1 MTPFNSDVAPLDA
14 ETVATYVGQNLD
26 INSIILGN
34 EYFYQSLTLC
44 VIDAVYSIGV
54 KYQGVEKVV
63 ERYCK
68 HYGLVKIRTPR
79 ENIPP
84 KGPQE
89 SIADLC
95 NKFKKNGHEYMATDV
110 FNNRKKTSTRVDNMS
125 KSEAVSEFASA
136 LQNHGVAS
144 FEDVPKAIKNKAL
157 EDEIKGIPGQGSG
170 ISLKYFFMLAGKDD
184 QIKPD
189 RMILRFVD
197 AALKRKPGTTA
208 TDEAE
213 TLLRDA
219 HEILRKE
226 HSSLTLRELDYVIWD
241 HQRSQ
246 DKRRKS

>member
-1 MTPFNSDVAPLDA
+1 MSRDA
-14 ETVATYVGQNLD
+14 ETIAVYVEQNLD
-26 INSIILGN
+26 IASIELDD

-54 KYQGVEKVV
+54 KYGGVKNVV
-63 ERYCK
+63 KKYCEY
-68 HYGLVKIRTPR
+68 YGLDRVRTPR
-79 ENIPP
+79 ENTLP

-95 NKFKKNGHEYMATDV
+95 KKFDEHGHEYMANHV
-110 FNNRKKTSTRVDNMS
+110 FDNQQRTSTRNGILKS
-125 KSEAVSEFASA
+125 KAVCMFAKA
-136 LQNHGVAS
+136 LQNHDVDN
-144 FEDVPKAIKNKAL
+144 FEDVPKASNNIKL
-157 EDEIKGIPGQGSG
+157 EDKIKGIPGQSSG
-170 ISLKYFFMLAGKDD
+170 ISLKYFWMLAGKDD

-197 AALKRKPGTTA
+197 AALKRKPGTTT

-219 HEILRKE
+219 HEILRQE
-226 HSSLTLRELDYVIWD
+226 HSSLTLRELDYAIWN

>member
-1 MTPFNSDVAPLDA
+1 MSRDA
-14 ETVATYVGQNLD
+14 ETVATYVGQIPGIASFKLRD
-26 INSIILGN
+26 

-54 KYQGVEKVV
+54 RYEGVVNVV
-63 ERYCK
+63 DRYWK
-68 HYGLVKIRTPR
+68 HYGLVKLRTPR

-95 NKFKKNGHEYMATDV
+95 KKFDEHGHEFMAKHV
-110 FNNRKKTSTRVDNMS
+110 FDNQQRTSTRNGILKS
-125 KSEAVSEFASA
+125 KAVCMFAKA
-136 LQNHGVAS
+136 LQNYDVDN
-144 FEDVPKAIKNKAL
+144 FEDVPKAIKCEKL
-157 EDEIKGIPGQGSG
+157 EKEIKRIPGQSSG
-170 ISLKYFFMLAGKDD
+170 ISLKYFWMLAGKDD

-197 AALKRKPGTTA
+197 AALKRKPGTTT